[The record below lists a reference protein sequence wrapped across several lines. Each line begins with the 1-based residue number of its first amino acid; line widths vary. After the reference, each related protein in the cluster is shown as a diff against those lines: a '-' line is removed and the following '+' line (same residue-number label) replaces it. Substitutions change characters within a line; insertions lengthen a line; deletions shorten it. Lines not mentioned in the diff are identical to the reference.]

1 MAISAFNP
9 LSSARRSLLPASDTF
24 SGLSSICCC
33 NSSSGIFLHEIST
46 VKQVPFPGSL
56 FTEMSPFIR
65 STNDFTIRSPR
76 PVPIM
81 PLSEELRSRVNASK
95 IYGTYSLLIP
105 MPLSD
110 TRICK
115 VIKPSRADGFS
126 SISRTI
132 LPPSDVYFTALLKR
146 FIMISRIFRASQ
158 YTFACR
164 IFTFLFTVS
173 CLREISPSRRMS
185 SVSSSFIRFHGAS
198 FSVSLPLSIRAI
210 SSTLPISASKN
221 WLAPFSFCR

>member
-1 MAISAFNP
+1 MPVQF
-9 LSSARRSLLPASDTF
+9 
-24 SGLSSICCC
+24 C
-33 NSSSGIFLHEIST
+33 
-46 VKQVPFPGSL
+46 SL

>member
-1 MAISAFNP
+1 
-9 LSSARRSLLPASDTF
+9 
-24 SGLSSICCC
+24 
-33 NSSSGIFLHEIST
+33 
-46 VKQVPFPGSL
+46 
-56 FTEMSPFIR
+56 MSPFIR

-198 FSVSLPLSIRAI
+198 VSVSLPLSIRAI